1 MGSVDWA
8 KCAYCE
14 YWVKQPYLY
23 DPDGHAL
30 CGWCENYLLEGGSPN
45 SANHWWSTIQTTS
58 ATLIN
63 LRLLPQ
69 HGLEIVQHIAT
80 FLVDKA
86 EPNTVCETLVN
97 RLVNTL
103 LANTVCETL
112 RREILC
118 SR

>member
-86 EPNTVCETLVN
+86 GEKCGSYDTHAAG
-97 RLVNTL
+97 RL
-103 LANTVCETL
+103 CETL